1 MSIIGGGDTHT
12 NAIAVYDKVLLSCL
26 VLPPPNYS
34 WRDVPQLLSLSS
46 LTTIIG
52 SLPPPLRGGDA
63 GGDTLYIPHIP
74 SEACASIFSV
84 NIEEA

>member
-1 MSIIGGGDTHT
+1 MSVIGSRDTHT
-12 NAIAVYDKVLLSCL
+12 NALAVYDKVLFSCL

-34 WRDVPQLLSLSS
+34 WRGAPQLLSLSS

-63 GGDTLYIPHIP
+63 RGNTLYIPHIP
-74 SEACASIFSV
+74 SEACTSILSV
-84 NIEEA
+84 DIEEA